1 MRNGTK
7 SGMHLLFSF
16 LLMIRLVFILMI
28 LRLMGFGSFLC
39 VQDDCR
45 LVRNCISGF
54 IYDSCPVDFTS
65 DLGARLAVHP
75 TTLKMSSPPKPFVWA
90 ANGIASSLDYVFLN
104 RFESQRAE
112 YWQTLYS
119 TIIMRVPY
127 LILCSENDDLAPY
140 QTIHNFATRLQELGG
155 NVKLVKWN
163 DSPHCG

>member
-28 LRLMGFGSFLC
+28 LRLVGFGSFLC

-119 TIIMRVPY
+119 TIVRALFSYYEMVERVSTLISY
-127 LILCSENDDLAPY
+127 LIAFIYVFECRS
-140 QTIHNFATRLQELGG
+140 
-155 NVKLVKWN
+155 
-163 DSPHCG
+163 

>member
-1 MRNGTK
+1 MYKVLQILEGTCET
-7 SGMHLLFSF
+7 GLNP
-16 LLMIRLVFILMI
+16 
-28 LRLMGFGSFLC
+28 
-39 VQDDCR
+39 DDCR

-119 TIIMRVPY
+119 TIVRALFSYYEMVERVSTLISY
-127 LILCSENDDLAPY
+127 LIAFIYVFECRS
-140 QTIHNFATRLQELGG
+140 
-155 NVKLVKWN
+155 
-163 DSPHCG
+163 